1 MCHVLGTQ
9 QFQIEGS
16 FFYRIY
22 NLVCEYIGS
31 EQTKE

>member
-16 FFYRIY
+16 FLYKT
-22 NLVCEYIGS
+22 YILEWKYKHS
-31 EQTKE
+31 EQTNE